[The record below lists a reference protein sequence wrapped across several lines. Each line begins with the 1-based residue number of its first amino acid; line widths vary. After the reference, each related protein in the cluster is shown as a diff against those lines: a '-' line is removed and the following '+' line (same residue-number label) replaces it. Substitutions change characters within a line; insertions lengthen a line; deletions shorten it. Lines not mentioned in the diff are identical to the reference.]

1 MGFETNEISVNS
13 KGGTELLRM
22 ELEER
27 LPVDLVENFQII
39 SSRVR
44 EIEEDKIRIYWL
56 HDLPEDPEA
65 SHLKDSNSRDRFHQL
80 VFASNWQYTRYR
92 DYLGVPH
99 DNSSIVIENGIN
111 PIPVHEKK
119 RDEVR
124 LIYFS
129 TPQRGLEILV
139 PVFEELCKKY
149 DNLVLD
155 VYSSFSIYGWH
166 DADQR
171 FEHLFN
177 RCREHPNIN
186 YHGARPYSEV
196 REALKKAHI
205 FAYPS
210 IWAETSCRC
219 LIESMSA
226 ELLCV
231 HPNYGALPD
240 TSGGLNMMYQWDH
253 RVNKHAQAFHATLEN
268 AIEVVHSQQ
277 IEEYLKLVKV
287 YADSRFSWDK
297 LADQWKNLLESLVQR
312 YPDESSR
319 KLIGPTFHYKVL

>member
-1 MGFETNEISVNS
+1 MGFDTNEISVNS

-27 LPVDLVENFQII
+27 LPVDLVEEFQII

-44 EIEEDKIRIYWL
+44 EIQEDKIRIYWL

-65 SHLKDSNSRDRFHQL
+65 SHLKNSDSRDRFHQL
-80 VFASNWQYTRYR
+80 VFCSNWQYTRYR

-99 DNSSIVIENGIN
+99 DDKSIVIENGIQ
-111 PIPVHEKK
+111 PIPLHDKEKN
-119 RDEVR
+119 EIR

-129 TPQRGLEILV
+129 TPQRGLELLV

-166 DADQR
+166 DADKR
-171 FEHLFN
+171 FEALFDKCKN
-177 RCREHPNIN
+177 HPKIN
-186 YHGARPYSEV
+186 YYGARPYTEV

-231 HPNYGALPD
+231 HPNYGALAD
-240 TSGGLNMMYQWDH
+240 TSGGLNMMYQWDY
-253 RVNKHAQAFHATLEN
+253 RADKHAQIFHATLEN
-268 AIEVVHSQQ
+268 AIEIVHSREV
-277 IEEYLKLVKV
+277 EEYTKLTKI
-287 YADSRFSWDK
+287 YADTRFSWDK
-297 LADQWKNLLESLVQR
+297 LADQWKNLLMSLR
-312 YPDESSR
+312 NKYPTVESR
-319 KLIGPTFHYKVL
+319 KFAGPTFNYKVL